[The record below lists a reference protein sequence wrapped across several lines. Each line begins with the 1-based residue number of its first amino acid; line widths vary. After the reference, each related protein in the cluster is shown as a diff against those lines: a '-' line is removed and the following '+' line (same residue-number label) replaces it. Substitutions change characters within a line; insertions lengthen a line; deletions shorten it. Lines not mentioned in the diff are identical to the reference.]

1 MGDDGGLE
9 NWEKVPSWY
18 WKHGLH
24 DAKVLSI
31 CEESCEP
38 DWKSSLPVYNTL
50 EIQLDSTKALYETD
64 IIKIKLMNYK
74 WISEPINV
82 ADYPEL
88 WWERDTLACLPSGKF
103 SLEIIL
109 QAPKKRR
116 VVLQMEFTAAEVEKT
131 V

>member
-1 MGDDGGLE
+1 MLAIFE
-9 NWEKVPSWY
+9 
-18 WKHGLH
+18 HQL
-24 DAKVLSI
+24 
-31 CEESCEP
+31 EP

-50 EIQLDSTKALYETD
+50 EIQLDSSRALYETD
-64 IIKIKLMNYK
+64 ITGIKLLNYQWK
-74 WISEPINV
+74 SEPVNV
-82 ADYPEL
+82 ADNPEL
-88 WWERDTLACLPSGKF
+88 WWEQDTISCLPDGKF

>member
-1 MGDDGGLE
+1 ME
-9 NWEKVPSWY
+9 NFEKVPFWY
-18 WKHGLH
+18 WKQGLH
-24 DAKVLSI
+24 DAQVLSI
-31 CEESCEP
+31 CEDSCEP
-38 DWKSSLPVYNTL
+38 NWKSSLPVYNTL

-74 WISEPINV
+74 WMSDSINV

-88 WWERDTLACLPSGKF
+88 WWESDTLSCLPSGKF

-109 QAPKKRR
+109 QAPKKRH
-116 VVLQMEFTAAEVEKT
+116 VTLQIEFAVAEVEKA

>member
-1 MGDDGGLE
+1 MEEL
-9 NWEKVPSWY
+9 KKAPCWY
-18 WKHGLH
+18 WKQGLH
-24 DAKVLSI
+24 DAKVLAI
-31 CEESCEP
+31 FERQLEP
-38 DWKSSLPVYNTL
+38 DWKSPLPVYNVM
-50 EIQLDSTKALYETD
+50 EIQLDSSGALYETG
-64 IIKIKLMNYK
+64 ITKIRLLNYK

-88 WWERDTLACLPSGKF
+88 WWEQDTISCLPDGKF